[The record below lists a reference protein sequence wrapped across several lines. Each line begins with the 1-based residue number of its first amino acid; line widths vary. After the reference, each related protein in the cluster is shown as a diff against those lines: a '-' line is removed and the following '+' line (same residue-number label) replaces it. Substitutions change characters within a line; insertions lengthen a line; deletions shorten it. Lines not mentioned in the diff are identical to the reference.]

1 MKIIKKRVNN
11 VENYITTVRTG
22 EEFHIAFRD
31 FNNQIARIRTLGFSE
46 NPQVGEQILPT
57 IVGPVSRFNSNGR
70 LNIRR
75 DLPKEEF
82 WMERYWKRRDWQGNE
97 TEEIIYIRRERYPR
111 ELVPP
116 PSEELLI
123 DSYEQSNIV
132 VSRAFVKNEES
143 YPAIKHVINLF
154 LELFGECDLIR
165 EDYAPFL
172 YENVT
177 RLNWKIFP
185 RGEYPWETVREIAQ
199 ERIARQPRGNRP
211 VIAQRLEKITAHTPN
226 FVAVGQ
232 GGFYDYVVF
241 GFPAKEIYILES
253 IKSGNATYVFDNNW
267 EALSQMTKA
276 DILNNQLQ
284 RERIFHRPGW
294 ETRINELL
302 A

>member
-11 VENYITTVRTG
+11 VENYIATVRSG
-22 EEFHIAFRD
+22 EEFHIAFLG
-31 FNNQIARIRTLGFSE
+31 FNNQITKIRQIGFSE
-46 NPQVGEQILPT
+46 NLQVGEQILPSIT
-57 IVGPVSRFNSNGR
+57 GPVTRFNSNGR
-70 LNIRR
+70 FLIRR
-75 DLPKEEF
+75 DQPKEEF
-82 WMERYWKRRDWQGNE
+82 FIERFWVRRDWQGNE
-97 TEEIIYIRRERYPR
+97 TEEIIFIRRERYPR

-123 DSYEQSNIV
+123 DSYNQENII
-132 VSRAFVKNEES
+132 VSRAFTKSPENFES
-143 YPAIKHVINLF
+143 IKHTINMF

-185 RGEYPWETVREIAQ
+185 QGEYPWEAVRDIAT
-199 ERIARQPRGNRP
+199 ERIHRQPRGNQP
-211 VIAQRLEKITAHTPN
+211 VIAQRLEKITSHTPN

-232 GGFYDYVVF
+232 GGFYDYIVF
-241 GFPAKEIYILES
+241 GFPNKNLYILES
-253 IKSGNATYVFDNNW
+253 IKNGNATYIFDNNW

-276 DILNNQLQ
+276 EILNNNLQ

-294 ETRINELL
+294 ENRINELL
-302 A
+302 S